1 MKHFFLTLTL
11 LILTLLPASAVKKI
25 QANPI
30 NIAISLV
37 EKTDSAK
44 IASTLTYYGYTHQ
57 ATEDGYSVMT
67 DPNGNEIRFSF
78 SENSSNDKYP
88 TVKVKASGTHKALD
102 AKLKELDFEKTG
114 NAYERMRNQYS
125 KYKTRCSFGPHNTL
139 ILHRI
144 AR

>member
-1 MKHFFLTLTL
+1 MKRFFLTLTL

-78 SENSSNDKYP
+78 SKNSSNDKYP
-88 TVKVKASGTHKALD
+88 TVKVKANDSHKELD
-102 AKLKELDFEKTG
+102 LKLKELNFEKKG
-114 NAYERMRNQYS
+114 NSYERIRNQYS
-125 KYKTRCSFGPHNTL
+125 KYKTRCSFASRSTMV
-139 ILHRI
+139 IQRV
-144 AR
+144 RK